1 MWTLLMPEIMLR
13 LPQVQQRVPLSRSE
27 IYQRIKEG
35 QFPKQIRLSHKV
47 ALWKESEID
56 AWISEQGKT
65 A

>member
-27 IYQRIKEG
+27 IYQRIKDG

-47 ALWKESEID
+47 ALWKESDID

>member
-13 LPQVQQRVPLSRSE
+13 LPQVQQQVPLSRSE
-27 IYQRIKEG
+27 IYQRIKDG

-47 ALWKESEID
+47 ALWKQSDID
-56 AWISEQGKT
+56 AWISEQGKP

>member
-47 ALWKESEID
+47 ALWKESDID

>member
-1 MWTLLMPEIMLR
+1 MPETMLR

-47 ALWKESEID
+47 ALWKQSDID
-56 AWISEQGKT
+56 AWISEQGKP

>member
-47 ALWKESEID
+47 ALWKESDID
-56 AWISEQGKT
+56 AWISEQGKP

>member
-1 MWTLLMPEIMLR
+1 MWTLLMPETMLR

-47 ALWKESEID
+47 ALWKESDID
-56 AWISEQGKT
+56 AWISEQGKP

>member
-1 MWTLLMPEIMLR
+1 M
-13 LPQVQQRVPLSRSE
+13 SRSE

-47 ALWKESEID
+47 ALWKESDID
-56 AWISEQGKT
+56 AWISEQGKP